1 MEHRKI
7 LLIVSC
13 GKKKAEKLRDM
24 NLPAIEAYKGPIFQV
39 VEKAKREGR
48 WNSNILIGII
58 SAKYGFL
65 RENHKIEYYDQRMTL
80 RLANIHNHG
89 VIQAITQWDEEENF
103 QIIYVLMGKDYLN
116 AVNGLKEALDTEVI
130 IENMGGLG
138 IGQRKLKNF
147 IDQYSRKIKKTNL
160 LKIEE

>member
-1 MEHRKI
+1 MQLVQKKI

-13 GKKKAEKLRDM
+13 DKKKAKKLHNM
-24 NLPAIEAYKGPIFQV
+24 KLPAIKAYQGPIFQV
-39 VEKAKREGR
+39 IRKAKREGR
-48 WNSNILIGII
+48 WNSNISIGII

-65 RENHKIEYYDQRMTL
+65 RENHLIEYYDQRMTL
-80 RLANIHNHG
+80 MVSNLHNPV
-89 VIQAITQWDEEENF
+89 VIQAIIQWYEEENF

-147 IDQYSRKIKKTNL
+147 IDQYSRKIY
-160 LKIEE
+160 